1 MRLFVRFSAALT
13 GRWPRAVLPSAD
25 QRRRSRRRRRLLPAR
40 IVDSYP
46 RLVRPFLCPSL
57 LLFFHALK
65 LCHGCFQ
72 FFFGSRLAAGGPAG
86 ALRRH
91 SRPVHSEATSLPP
104 SFPYLLLS
112 PKVNDFRSLF
122 PIRIERKDAQT
133 DGLRRAMVGTR
144 RRRRRRRRR
153 NPLGLTAPPLQ
164 SVCEQTALRMCPQ
177 GRKGGREIGGGRM
190 KWNGMEADDE
200 GRARLDG
207 RERRKEGG
215 LRDFQGCECSGN
227 CDFDAEVGQSAKG
240 KPNPLCIRRPSSTLT
255 RLRRVYVYDKCLVF
269 LDGLSSG
276 G

>member
-25 QRRRSRRRRRLLPAR
+25 QRRRSRRRRLLPAR

-144 RRRRRRRRR
+144 EEEEEEEEEEKSIRI
-153 NPLGLTAPPLQ
+153 NCAATA
-164 SVCEQTALRMCPQ
+164 
-177 GRKGGREIGGGRM
+177 
-190 KWNGMEADDE
+190 
-200 GRARLDG
+200 
-207 RERRKEGG
+207 
-215 LRDFQGCECSGN
+215 EC
-227 CDFDAEVGQSAKG
+227 V
-240 KPNPLCIRRPSSTLT
+240 
-255 RLRRVYVYDKCLVF
+255 
-269 LDGLSSG
+269 
-276 G
+276 

>member
-1 MRLFVRFSAALT
+1 MNCRSWRGRASERGPPRRHRKPSFPDLAFCAFVRSILGGANWTIAAGHCT
-13 GRWPRAVLPSAD
+13 VRV
-25 QRRRSRRRRRLLPAR
+25 RRPTPPTPPPPPCANRRLLQS
-40 IVDSYP
+40 VCS
-46 RLVRPFLCPSL
+46 SL

-144 RRRRRRRRR
+144 EEEEEEEEEEKSIRI
-153 NPLGLTAPPLQ
+153 NCAATA
-164 SVCEQTALRMCPQ
+164 
-177 GRKGGREIGGGRM
+177 
-190 KWNGMEADDE
+190 
-200 GRARLDG
+200 
-207 RERRKEGG
+207 
-215 LRDFQGCECSGN
+215 EC
-227 CDFDAEVGQSAKG
+227 V
-240 KPNPLCIRRPSSTLT
+240 
-255 RLRRVYVYDKCLVF
+255 
-269 LDGLSSG
+269 
-276 G
+276 